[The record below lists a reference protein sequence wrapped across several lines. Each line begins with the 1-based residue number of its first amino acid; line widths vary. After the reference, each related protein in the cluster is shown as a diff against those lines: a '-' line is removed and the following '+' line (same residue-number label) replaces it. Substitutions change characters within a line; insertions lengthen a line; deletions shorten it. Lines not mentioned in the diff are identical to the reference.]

1 MRKSGAKDIKLKQN
15 KKTINNGRV
24 ILLWVI
30 LLSVFSIIIYRTF
43 DLQIRKSD
51 EYSQYFDSMRLK
63 REEIPA
69 YRGNI
74 YDRNGVLLA
83 YTKVNRYISLSESLK
98 GIYGTSRD
106 VLIDDISQLTGL
118 SELNINDAINNN
130 KDILIRPDISVVN
143 PNISLKYDFER
154 KYDFSGSLSH
164 VVGYVDSDMKGVAG
178 AEKTFNDNLQGING
192 ISQIEVDSRTRQ
204 LKKQTVRKPQKGQDI
219 YLSIDLQLQHYI
231 EALLEDVNNPSVV
244 LVSSPTSGELLAMVS
259 KPFYESSRMS
269 KPLLEEEWQIMM
281 QDEDKSF
288 LNRAISATYNPGSLI
303 KPFMALSVLSDNNK
317 SVHESVTE
325 RLFCEGEFSLY
336 SNDRTKE
343 YKYRDWIST
352 GHGTVTLF
360 DAIKESCN
368 VYFYNKGLELGI
380 DYLKNISDTIGLTMK
395 SEISLPEEKT
405 GTYPSSF
412 WKTETL
418 GESWYLGDT
427 VLSSIGQ
434 GYVRLTPVEMLKLF
448 ELISLEGSKHKSFI
462 TANPFSLPK
471 EYLTLP
477 QSHWMYLKLAM
488 NAVVSQRGG
497 TAFSSFSDALY
508 KKQLAGK
515 TGTAE
520 TGEEGEYHAFFA
532 GFYPLNQPQYCVL
545 VLMENGGYGGQNA
558 APVARS
564 IFDFLIEED

>member
-1 MRKSGAKDIKLKQN
+1 MRKSGAKDIKLKEN
-15 KKTINNGRV
+15 EKTINNGRV

-164 VVGYVDSDMKGVAG
+164 VVGYVDSDLKGVAG
-178 AEKTFNDNLQGING
+178 VEKTFNDNLQGING

-288 LNRAISATYNPGSLI
+288 LNRA
-303 KPFMALSVLSDNNK
+303 
-317 SVHESVTE
+317 
-325 RLFCEGEFSLY
+325 R
-336 SNDRTKE
+336 
-343 YKYRDWIST
+343 
-352 GHGTVTLF
+352 
-360 DAIKESCN
+360 
-368 VYFYNKGLELGI
+368 
-380 DYLKNISDTIGLTMK
+380 
-395 SEISLPEEKT
+395 
-405 GTYPSSF
+405 
-412 WKTETL
+412 
-418 GESWYLGDT
+418 
-427 VLSSIGQ
+427 
-434 GYVRLTPVEMLKLF
+434 
-448 ELISLEGSKHKSFI
+448 
-462 TANPFSLPK
+462 
-471 EYLTLP
+471 
-477 QSHWMYLKLAM
+477 
-488 NAVVSQRGG
+488 
-497 TAFSSFSDALY
+497 
-508 KKQLAGK
+508 
-515 TGTAE
+515 
-520 TGEEGEYHAFFA
+520 
-532 GFYPLNQPQYCVL
+532 
-545 VLMENGGYGGQNA
+545 
-558 APVARS
+558 
-564 IFDFLIEED
+564 